1 MTADMLAAFDRFK
14 AQVDRAHE
22 AARDR
27 LAVQDLTGAQALLA
41 RIGHTHA
48 KAATLLGKVAAP
60 CIICAKDE
68 HDGTEDHPMARTD
81 TLND

>member
-1 MTADMLAAFDRFK
+1 LK

-22 AARDR
+22 AARGS

-48 KAATLLGKVAAP
+48 KAALLLGQVITSYITCGKV
-60 CIICAKDE
+60 E
-68 HDGTEDHPMARTD
+68 QDGTEDHPMVRTD
-81 TLND
+81 TLSD